1 MVNSDQILNQDNKSG
16 IGSMFDD
23 IALRYD
29 FLNHLLSFGIDH
41 FWRRKAIK
49 VVSETHK
56 NPRILDVATG
66 TGDLAIAALKLDPVH
81 ITGIDISQKM
91 LESGNKKIRKRGLS
105 GKIDLIPGDSENL
118 PFSDNSFD
126 VAMVAFGVRNFS
138 DRLKGLSEMN
148 RVLNEKG
155 MAMVLEFSK
164 PDRFPFRQIYY
175 FYFKTMLPVIG
186 RLFSRNRV
194 AYSYL
199 PDSVMQF
206 PDNERFMALMQS
218 AGFYNVSHKKLTGG
232 IACIYT
238 GFKSPKQ

>member
-49 VVSETHK
+49 VVSETYK

>member
-1 MVNSDQILNQDNKSG
+1 MGNNNKNT

-29 FLNHLLSFGIDH
+29 FLNHLLSFGIDR

-49 VVSETHK
+49 VISETHK

-66 TGDLAIAALKLDPVH
+66 TGDLAIAAMRLDPIH

-91 LESGNKKIRKRGLS
+91 LETGREKIRKRGLS
-105 GKIDLIPGDSENL
+105 GMIDLISGDSENL
-118 PFSDNSFD
+118 PFSNDSFD
-126 VAMVAFGVRNFS
+126 VVMVAFGVRNFS
-138 DRLKGLSEMN
+138 DRLAGLSEMN
-148 RVLNEKG
+148 RVLNKKG

-164 PDRFPFRQIYY
+164 PDGFPFKQMYY
-175 FYFKTMLPVIG
+175 FYFRILLPVIG
-186 RLFSRNRV
+186 RLFSRNRI

-206 PDNERFMALMQS
+206 PDNEKFMDLMKS
-218 AGFYNVSHKKLTGG
+218 AGFSGVIHRKLTGG
-232 IACIYT
+232 IASIYT
-238 GFKSPKQ
+238 GFKSIKQ

>member
-1 MVNSDQILNQDNKSG
+1 MVNSDQILNQDNKYG

-49 VVSETHK
+49 VISETHK

-91 LESGNKKIRKRGLS
+91 LESGNKKIRERGLS

-126 VAMVAFGVRNFS
+126 VSMVAFGVRNFS

-206 PDNERFMALMQS
+206 PDNELFMALMQS
-218 AGFYNVSHKKLTGG
+218 AGFHNVSYKKLTGG
-232 IACIYT
+232 VACIYT

>member
-1 MVNSDQILNQDNKSG
+1 MGNRNDIRNQDKAT

-29 FLNHLLSFGIDH
+29 FLNHLLSFGIDR

-49 VVSETHK
+49 VISETHK

-91 LESGNKKIRKRGLS
+91 LESGNKKIRERGLS
-105 GKIDLIPGDSENL
+105 GKIDLVPGDSENL

-126 VAMVAFGVRNFS
+126 VSMVAFGVRNFS

-186 RLFSRNRV
+186 RLFSKNRV

-218 AGFYNVSHKKLTGG
+218 AGFYNVSYKKLTGG
-232 IACIYT
+232 VACIYT

>member
-1 MVNSDQILNQDNKSG
+1 MGNNHKDT

-23 IALRYD
+23 IAFRYD

-49 VVSETHK
+49 VISETHR
-56 NPRILDVATG
+56 NPKILDVATG
-66 TGDLAIAALKLDPVH
+66 TGDLAIAAIRLDPVH

-105 GKIDLIPGDSENL
+105 GKIDLIPGDSENM
-118 PFSDNSFD
+118 PFSDNNFD

-164 PDRFPFRQIYY
+164 PDRFPFKQMYY
-175 FYFKTMLPVIG
+175 FYFKTLLPVIG
-186 RLFSRNRV
+186 KLFSRNST

-199 PDSVMQF
+199 PDSVMHF
-206 PDNERFMALMQS
+206 PDNEQFMALMQN
-218 AGFYNVSHKKLTGG
+218 AGFFNVRYKKLTGG
-232 IACIYT
+232 VVCIYT
-238 GFKSPKQ
+238 GFKSPMQ

>member
-1 MVNSDQILNQDNKSG
+1 MGNNHKDT

-23 IALRYD
+23 IAFRYD

-49 VVSETHK
+49 VISETHR
-56 NPRILDVATG
+56 NPKILDVATG
-66 TGDLAIAALKLDPVH
+66 TGDLAIAAIRLDPVH

-91 LESGNKKIRKRGLS
+91 LESGNKKILKRGLS
-105 GKIDLIPGDSENL
+105 GKIDLIPGDSENM
-118 PFSDNSFD
+118 PFSDNNFD

-155 MAMVLEFSK
+155 MAMVLEFSR
-164 PDRFPFRQIYY
+164 PDRFPFRQMYY
-175 FYFKTMLPVIG
+175 FYFKTLLPVIG
-186 RLFSRNRV
+186 KLFSRNSI

-199 PDSVMQF
+199 LDSVMQF
-206 PDNERFMALMQS
+206 PDNERFMTLMQN
-218 AGFYNVSHKKLTGG
+218 AGFFNVRYKKLTGG